1 MGGYI
6 SFMTI
11 CWKGFINGNTE
22 NLFKKV
28 LNKGFQKVVI
38 KRILLGGYISFMTI
52 TEGFINGNVENLFYK
67 VLNKGFQ
74 KVVIK
79 IILLGGYISFMT
91 ISMEGFYK

>member
-1 MGGYI
+1 
-6 SFMTI
+6 
-11 CWKGFINGNTE
+11 
-22 NLFKKV
+22 
-28 LNKGFQKVVI
+28 
-38 KRILLGGYISFMTI
+38 MTI